1 MKHRDN
7 IPKQASVPR
16 FWRDA
21 ALPFIELRSI
31 EDGRQ
36 VCYGRHAH
44 EIFSIGAISHGQ
56 STYSNRDVDQRV
68 SQGTV
73 VLMNPGDV
81 HACNPIDGEPWS
93 YLMLYVDPQ
102 WLGRLQ
108 HARGL
113 ADTPS
118 FQRFACIASED
129 AELYGGLLRLRDTL
143 FDPACGPG
151 DKAAQA
157 TAFFTLALER
167 LTLEGDNGDSI
178 NPRLE
183 QAARLIHRHCGATL
197 SLDTLC
203 EAAQLS
209 PSQLIRGFKR
219 RYGMT
224 PHAYLLN
231 RRIQFAHARLKSGAP
246 LAEVALEAGFADQAH
261 FQRTFKQFL
270 AATPGQY
277 RG

>member
-1 MKHRDN
+1 MIERIS
-7 IPKQASVPR
+7 IPS

-21 ALPFIELRSI
+21 AVPFLEMRSI

-36 VCYGRHAH
+36 VCYGRHSH
-44 EIFSIGAISHGQ
+44 EIFSIGAITHGQ
-56 STYSNRDVDQRV
+56 STYSNREIDRPV

-93 YLMLYVDPQ
+93 YLMLYVDPH
-102 WLGRLQ
+102 WLGGLQ
-108 HARGL
+108 QARGQT
-113 ADTPS
+113 DVPT

-129 AELYGGLLRLRDTL
+129 AELYQRLLQLRDTL
-143 FDPACGPG
+143 LDPAHGAR
-151 DKAAQA
+151 DKIAQA
-157 TAFFTLALER
+157 TAFFSLMLER
-167 LTLEGDNGDSI
+167 LPLEGEHDEGI

-183 QAARLIHRHCGATL
+183 QAARLIHQHCGETL
-197 SLDTLC
+197 NLDTLC
-203 EAAQLS
+203 QAAELS
-209 PSQLIRGFKR
+209 PSQLIRGFKQ

-231 RRIQFAHARLKSGAP
+231 RRIQFAHSRLKSGAP

-261 FQRTFKQFL
+261 FQRTFKHFL

>member
-1 MKHRDN
+1 MDER
-7 IPKQASVPR
+7 PTSPVPS

-31 EDGRQ
+31 EDVRQ
-36 VCYGRHAH
+36 VYYGRHSH
-44 EIFSIGAISHGQ
+44 EIFSIGAITRGQ
-56 STYSNRDVDQRV
+56 STYSNRDVDRRV

-81 HACNPIDGEPWS
+81 HACNPIDGQPWS
-93 YLMLYVDPQ
+93 YLMLYIDPQ

-108 HARGL
+108 HDQGL
-113 ADTPS
+113 ADTS
-118 FQRFACIASED
+118 AFQRFACIASED
-129 AELYGGLLRLRDTL
+129 AELYQGLLQLRETL
-143 FDPACGPG
+143 LDFARGSS

-157 TAFFTLALER
+157 TAFFSLALER
-167 LTLEGDNGDSI
+167 LTLEGDSDDSI

-183 QAARLIHRHCGATL
+183 QVARLIHQHCGETL
-197 SLDTLC
+197 KLDTLC

-209 PSQLIRGFKR
+209 PSQLIRGFKQ

-231 RRIQFAHARLKSGAP
+231 RRIQFAHSRLKSGAP

>member
-1 MKHRDN
+1 MDAR
-7 IPKQASVPR
+7 PACPQ

-36 VCYGRHAH
+36 VCYGRHSHAF
-44 EIFSIGAISHGQ
+44 FSIGAITSGQ
-56 STYSNRDVDQRV
+56 STYSNREVDRQV

-93 YLMLYVDPQ
+93 YLMCYVDPQ
-102 WLGRLQ
+102 WLGELQ
-108 HARGL
+108 HAQGFT
-113 ADTPS
+113 DTPT
-118 FQRFACIASED
+118 FQRFADIASDD
-129 AELYGGLLRLRDTL
+129 AELYQGLLALRRSL
-143 FDPACGPG
+143 LDPSASTAE
-151 DKAAQA
+151 KRTQA
-157 TAFFTLALER
+157 EAFFSLALQR
-167 LTLEGDNGDSI
+167 LVLEGERDDSL

-183 QAARLIHRHCGATL
+183 LAAELIEQHCGEPL
-197 SLDTLC
+197 RLDTLC

-209 PSQLIRGFKR
+209 PSQLIRGFKQ
-219 RYGMT
+219 RYGLT

-231 RRIQFAHARLKSGAP
+231 RRIQFAHARLKSGAA
-246 LAEVALEAGFADQAH
+246 LAEVAQEAGFADQAH
-261 FQRTFKQFL
+261 FQRTFKQLL

>member
-1 MKHRDN
+1 MDAR
-7 IPKQASVPR
+7 PASPS
-16 FWRDA
+16 FWRDP

-36 VCYGRHAH
+36 VCYGRHSHAF
-44 EIFSIGAISHGQ
+44 FSIGAITGGQ
-56 STYSNRDVDQRV
+56 STYSNRDVDCRV

-81 HACNPIDGEPWS
+81 HACNPIDGQPWS
-93 YLMLYVDPQ
+93 YLMLYVDPH
-102 WLGRLQ
+102 WLAELQ
-108 HARGL
+108 HAQHL
-113 ADTPS
+113 TEAPA

-129 AELYGGLLRLRDTL
+129 AELYQGLLGLRDAL
-143 FDPACGPG
+143 LNPARAPH
-151 DKAAQA
+151 DKGAQA
-157 TAFFTLALER
+157 SAFFQLALQR
-167 LTLEGDNGDSI
+167 LTLEGHDDSI

-183 QAARLIHRHCGATL
+183 QAARLIHQHCGEPL
-197 SLDTLC
+197 RLDALC
-203 EAAQLS
+203 AVAQLS
-209 PSQLIRGFKR
+209 PSQLIRGFKQ

-231 RRIQFAHARLKSGAP
+231 RRIQFAHARLKSGAA
-246 LAEVALEAGFADQAH
+246 LAEVAQEAGFADQAH
-261 FQRTFKQFL
+261 FQRTFKQLL

>member
-1 MKHRDN
+1 MTEQ
-7 IPKQASVPR
+7 PVSTLPS
-16 FWRDA
+16 FWRDD
-21 ALPFIELRSI
+21 ALPFVELRSI

-36 VCYGRHAH
+36 VCYGRHSH
-44 EIFSIGAISHGQ
+44 EIFSIGAITRGQ
-56 STYSNRDVDQRV
+56 STYSNRDVDRHV

-81 HACNPIDGEPWS
+81 HACNPIDGQPWS

-108 HARGL
+108 QAQGL
-113 ADTPS
+113 TDTPV
-118 FQRFACIASED
+118 FQRFACIASDD
-129 AELYGGLLRLRDTL
+129 AGLYQNVLQLRETLL
-143 FDPACGPG
+143 DPALAPN
-151 DKAAQA
+151 DKAARA
-157 TAFFTLALER
+157 TAFFSLALQRLALE
-167 LTLEGDNGDSI
+167 GDSDERI
-178 NPRLE
+178 NSRLE
-183 QAARLIHRHCGATL
+183 QAARLIHQHCGEPL
-197 SLDTLC
+197 RLDTLC

-209 PSQLIRGFKR
+209 PSQLIRGFKQ

-231 RRIQFAHARLKSGAP
+231 RRIQFAHYRLKSGAP
-246 LAEVALEAGFADQAH
+246 LADVALEAGFADQAH

>member
-1 MKHRDN
+1 MSERH
-7 IPKQASVPR
+7 ASAHPS

-21 ALPFIELRSI
+21 ALPFVELRSI

-36 VCYGRHAH
+36 VCYGRHSH
-44 EIFSIGAISHGQ
+44 EIFSIGAITHGQ
-56 STYSNRDVDQRV
+56 STYSNRDVDRHV

-81 HACNPIDGEPWS
+81 HACNPIDGQPWS

-108 HARGL
+108 QAQGL
-113 ADTPS
+113 TDTPV
-118 FQRFACIASED
+118 FQRFACIASDD
-129 AELYGGLLRLRDTL
+129 AELYDSLLQLRETL
-143 FDPACGPG
+143 LDPALGSNG
-151 DKAAQA
+151 KAAQA
-157 TAFFTLALER
+157 TAFFNLALQRLALE
-167 LTLEGDNGDSI
+167 GDSDERI

-183 QAARLIHRHCGATL
+183 HAARLIHQHCGETL
-197 SLDTLC
+197 RLDALC

-209 PSQLIRGFKR
+209 PSQLIRGFKQ

-231 RRIQFAHARLKSGAP
+231 RRIQFAHSRLKSGAP

-261 FQRTFKQFL
+261 FQRTFKQLL